1 MGYKAVVFF
10 RDGADDN
17 HLYRPGEEFPR
28 PGLKVTEARLQ
39 ELSTEANRRGT
50 PMIRK
55 TDPAPD
61 PVQHDEKPETPVKPK
76 RTRKRG

>member
-1 MGYKAVVFF
+1 MGYKAVEFF

-17 HLYRPGEEFPR
+17 RLYSPGEDYPR
-28 PGLKVTEARLQ
+28 QGLTVSEARLL
-39 ELSTEANRRGT
+39 ELSTEANRRGA
-50 PMIRK
+50 PMIRR

-61 PVQHDEKPETPVKPK
+61 PVQPEEPETPVKPK